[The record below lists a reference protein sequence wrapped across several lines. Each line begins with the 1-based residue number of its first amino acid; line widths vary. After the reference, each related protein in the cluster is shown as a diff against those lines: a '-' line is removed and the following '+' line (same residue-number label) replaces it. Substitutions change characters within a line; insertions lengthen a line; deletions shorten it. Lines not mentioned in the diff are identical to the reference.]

1 MPTASIPQDCT
12 FSPSDWQ
19 ILSLHWYPIALTREV
34 NDQPVSAKLLDQN
47 LVIWRSSAG
56 LSVAADRCPHRGVPL
71 SMGHLREGDLVCRYH
86 GLHYNS
92 AGQCSKIPA
101 HPGAV
106 APARLCLKL
115 YPVVEAYGL
124 IWTSLAASLTNDDWP
139 TSSDFLPD
147 FAEWNDPDYQQILP
161 DSVFLET
168 SAGRQMEGF
177 LDVSHFAWVHTET
190 FGDANNPIV
199 PSYDVTTT
207 DRGLVADYFSTV
219 SNFPSGLQHLSP
231 EGFEWRRTFEVFL
244 PFSARLTVHF
254 PGTDSLSETLHER
267 LCILNIASP
276 ITSQTCRMFAPICR
290 NFDQQ
295 SSLEPIYAFN
305 HQVFAEDKAMIEA
318 QQPKELPL
326 ESQAE
331 AHIQADRTSI
341 AYRKGLRNLGLGTG
355 SIQWKS

>member
-1 MPTASIPQDCT
+1 MSIHSAPQDRT

-19 ILSLHWYPIALTREV
+19 ILSLYWYPIALTREV
-34 NDQPVSAKLLDQN
+34 TDQPVSAKLLDQN
-47 LVIWRSSAG
+47 LVIWRSLDG
-56 LSVAADRCPHRGVPL
+56 LSVAADRCPHRGIPL
-71 SMGHLREGDLVCRYH
+71 SMGQVRDGDLVCRYH

-106 APARLCLKL
+106 APLKMCLKM

-124 IWTSLAASLTNDDWP
+124 IWTSLAGSLMSDDRP
-139 TSSDFLPD
+139 TSSVFLPD
-147 FAEWNDPDYQQILP
+147 SLPNFSEWNDPHYQQILP
-161 DSVFLET
+161 DSVPLET

-190 FGDANNPIV
+190 FGDANNPMV

-207 DRGLVADYFSTV
+207 DRGLIADYFSTV
-219 SNFPSGLQHLSP
+219 SNFPAGLQHLSP

-254 PGTDSLSETLHER
+254 PGTDR

-326 ESQAE
+326 DSQEES
-331 AHIQADRTSI
+331 HIQADRTSI

>member
-1 MPTASIPQDCT
+1 MPIASISQNST
-12 FSPSDWQ
+12 FSPADWQ

-47 LVIWRSSAG
+47 LVIWRSAAG

-92 AGQCSKIPA
+92 VGQCSKIPA

-106 APARLCLKL
+106 ASSKMCLEM

-124 IWTSLAASLTNDDWP
+124 IWTSLAGALTNDDRP
-139 TSSDFLPD
+139 MLPNRLPD
-147 FAEWNDPDYQQILP
+147 FAEWNDPHYQQILP

-207 DRGLVADYFSTV
+207 DRGLIADYFSTV
-219 SNFPSGLQHLSP
+219 SNFPKGLQHLSP

-254 PGTDSLSETLHER
+254 PGTDSL
-267 LCILNIASP
+267 CILNIASP
-276 ITSQTCRMFAPICR
+276 ITSQTCRMFVPICR

-305 HQVFAEDKAMIEA
+305 HQVFAEDKAMIEV

-326 ESQAE
+326 ENQAE

-341 AYRKGLRNLGLGTG
+341 AYRKGLRNLGLGRGPIEWNT
-355 SIQWKS
+355 